1 MGLPRPGRTH
11 KYRPMVDLWGVIATE
26 RGALADDLAGLRTE
40 QWQQTSLCPEWSVRR
55 VVGHMTATASLTP
68 AKFLGAFVRAGFSFH
83 TFANTQIDKHL
94 GPGNVATLAN
104 FRAVQHATTS
114 PPGPDHAWLGEVV
127 VHAED
132 IRRPLGIP
140 HTYDPAAV
148 VEVAEYYRGSNA
160 LIGTK
165 SRISGLSLIATDADF
180 RHGRG
185 QEVAGP
191 MLSLLMAMT
200 GRAAAC
206 EDLTGP
212 GVARLRAGGR

>member
-1 MGLPRPGRTH
+1 MA
-11 KYRPMVDLWGVIATE
+11 DLWDVIAAE
-26 RGALADDLAGLRTE
+26 RGALADDLARISDEQWRTE
-40 QWQQTSLCPEWSVRR
+40 SLCPEWSVRR
-55 VVGHMTATASLTP
+55 VVGHLTATAKLTP
-68 AKFLGAFVRAGFSFH
+68 VSFLGSFAKAGFSFNR
-83 TFANTQIDKHL
+83 FANTAIDKNL

-114 PPGPDHAWLGEVV
+114 PPGPKQSWLGEVI

-132 IRRPLGIP
+132 IRRPLGIQ
-140 HTYDPAAV
+140 HTYDLDAV
-148 VEVAEYYRGSNA
+148 VEVAEFYKGSNA

-165 SRISGLSLIATDADF
+165 SRISGLSLMATDAGF
-180 RHGRG
+180 RHGEG

-206 EDLTGP
+206 DDLTGP
-212 GVARLRAGGR
+212 GVPKLRAGGR